1 MAALDLTGQIAVGGR
16 NDEAAAESGDD
27 LASQ

>member
-1 MAALDLTGQIAVGGR
+1 MAAFYLAGQITVGGR
-16 NDEAAAESGDD
+16 DNEAAAESGDD